1 MSKITT
7 GSSPPDPQTPP
18 KAKGTFGVR
27 GGDLPMGKTDWDR
40 LKAMT
45 EEDINAAALS
55 DPDCPPLT
63 GEQLSRF
70 KRVNAIRDIRGR
82 LGMTQAAFSAA
93 FRLPLSTVRDWEQGR
108 TTPDAPARTL
118 LTAIARDPE
127 TMRRLVGGEVA

>member
-1 MSKITT
+1 M
-7 GSSPPDPQTPP
+7 
-18 KAKGTFGVR
+18 VR
-27 GGDLPMGKTDWDR
+27 SGDLPIGKTDWDR

-45 EEDINAAALS
+45 EEEINAAALS

-63 GEQLSRF
+63 EEQLSRF
-70 KRVNAIRDIRGR
+70 KRVNAIKDIRGR

-127 TMRRLVGGEVA
+127 TMRRLINGEAA

>member
-1 MSKITT
+1 MGTSDDHIMSK
-7 GSSPPDPQTPP
+7 
-18 KAKGTFGVR
+18 A
-27 GGDLPMGKTDWDR
+27 DWDR

-45 EEDINAAALS
+45 EEEINAAALS

-63 GEQLSRF
+63 EEQLSRF
-70 KRVNAIRDIRGR
+70 KRVNAIKDIRGR

-108 TTPDAPARTL
+108 TVPDAPARTL

-127 TMRRLVGGEVA
+127 TMRRLVGGEAA